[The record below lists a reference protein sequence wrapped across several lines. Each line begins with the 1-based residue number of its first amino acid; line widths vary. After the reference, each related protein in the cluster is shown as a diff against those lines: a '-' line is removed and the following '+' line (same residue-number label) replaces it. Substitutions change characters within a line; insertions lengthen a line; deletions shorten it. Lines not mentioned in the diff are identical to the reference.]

1 MELLSDLMANLS
13 QSTWLVSGGLI
24 VLSIAGLACARLDGP
39 RKLVVRRLVSSIGLP
54 IDERADQAVNAAQG
68 RRAVGVAIGGV
79 VGTVLA
85 TWFVWF
91 VGADR
96 GGPAPLFLIGAYV
109 VAASLGRAVA
119 SISGEAKKLG
129 GPDYVAHVRFRNLG
143 DYIPGWERVAARTMV
158 GLSIVTLSFEMALP
172 WIATDVLGQVFPE
185 RFSVAATATFLAV
198 VALIGFEVGGRLI
211 LRVRQRQGSELSLAW
226 DDLLRSFAVR
236 DLATTA
242 FLLGTFGVFFAV
254 QEVLMAMNPMN
265 PPFIASAA
273 GFNLVGTFVV
283 FAAALESLLP
293 RSRQHI
299 LRRRYP
305 DLVSVGA

>member
-1 MELLSDLMANLS
+1 MENLS

-24 VLSIAGLACARLDGP
+24 VLSIAVLTCARLGGP

-54 IDERADQAVNAAQG
+54 VDERADQAVGAAQG
-68 RRAVGVAIGGV
+68 RRAVGIAIGGV
-79 VGTVLA
+79 VGTVSA
-85 TWFVWF
+85 TWFVWL

-96 GGPAPLFLIGAYV
+96 DGPAPLFLIGAYA

-129 GPDYVAHVRFRNLG
+129 GTDHVAHVRFRNLS

-158 GLSIVTLSFEMALP
+158 GVAIATLSFEMALP
-172 WIATDVLGQVFPE
+172 WIATDDLGQVFPE
-185 RFSVAATATFLAV
+185 TFSVAAAATLLAV

-211 LRVRQRQGSELSLAW
+211 LRVRQSQGSELGLAW

-236 DLATTA
+236 DLATAA

-254 QEVLMAMNPMN
+254 QEVLMAMNPLD

-283 FAAALESLLP
+283 IAAALESLLP
-293 RSRQHI
+293 RPRQHI
-299 LRRRYP
+299 LRRRHP
-305 DLVSVGA
+305 DLVSVGAQ

>member
-1 MELLSDLMANLS
+1 MELLSDLMKNLS

-24 VLSIAGLACARLDGP
+24 VLSMAILARARLGGP
-39 RKLVVRRLVSSIGLP
+39 RKVMARRLVSSIGLP
-54 IDERADQAVNAAQG
+54 VDERADQAVNAAQG

-85 TWFVWF
+85 TWFVWL

-129 GPDYVAHVRFRNLG
+129 GTDHVAHVRFRILG

-172 WIATDVLGQVFPE
+172 WIGTDVSGQVFPE
-185 RFSVAATATFLAV
+185 RFSVAATATFLAI

-211 LRVRQRQGSELSLAW
+211 LRVRQRHGSESSLAW

-236 DLATTA
+236 DLAIAA
-242 FLLGTFGVFFAV
+242 FLLGTFGVFFAL
-254 QEVLMAMNPMN
+254 QEVLMAWNPE
-265 PPFIASAA
+265 P
-273 GFNLVGTFVV
+273 
-283 FAAALESLLP
+283 AL
-293 RSRQHI
+293 
-299 LRRRYP
+299 LRG
-305 DLVSVGA
+305 LMS